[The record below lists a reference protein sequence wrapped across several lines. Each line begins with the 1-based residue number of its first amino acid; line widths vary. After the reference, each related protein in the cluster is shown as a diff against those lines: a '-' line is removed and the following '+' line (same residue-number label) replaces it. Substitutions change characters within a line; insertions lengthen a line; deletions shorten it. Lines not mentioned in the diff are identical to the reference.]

1 MVIMETVEVD
11 DRLVWIYGGED
22 LFSTK
27 GHGEKEKALF
37 SIMMIMGEYY

>member
-11 DRLVWIYGGED
+11 DGLVWIYRGED

-27 GHGEKEKALF
+27 GHGDKEKALF
-37 SIMMIMGEYY
+37 SNDENW